1 MDGGAATWHHAT
13 ALPRRARRKAPS
25 EPGRMQLNL
34 TAMIDVVFLLLVY
47 FIITVNFASD
57 EGVLSG
63 AIPQRTGESQAQDL
77 PRRPI
82 RLVLQPQ
89 GETGCVVRISGQ
101 PQVTGDFDL
110 VAALLSESQWQ
121 PDLGRRGMFKPD
133 HPVVVAP
140 DGPVRWQHVVNAF
153 NAAARAGFANVSF
166 APPQSSDGRPATGD
180 IPLPTL
186 P

>member
-1 MDGGAATWHHAT
+1 MEHGVDIRHHAT
-13 ALPRRARRKAPS
+13 APPRRAGRDGTRQTL
-25 EPGRMQLNL
+25 RMQLNL

-82 RLVLQPQ
+82 RVVLQAQ
-89 GETGCVVRISGQ
+89 GETGCLVRISGQ
-101 PQVTGDFDL
+101 PQVTGDFDQL
-110 VAALLSESQWQ
+110 AALLSESQWR
-121 PDLGRRGMFKPD
+121 PELGRRGMFKPD

-153 NAAARAGFANVSF
+153 NAAIRAGFANVSF
-166 APPQSSDGRPATGD
+166 APSVHTDGDAVPLD
-180 IPLPTL
+180 IPLP
-186 P
+186 